1 MIPVVVVAEVNGVLQ
16 SAQSLEAKQVAA
28 QILLEHIGVQPCGDL
43 QALFWV
49 DEQNNIEWVIGYTA
63 FIGKTCQMHMVN
75 LKGGY
80 TPKDLLF
87 GAFDYP
93 FNFLG
98 LEKAFGIVNSLN
110 TKAMEYD
117 KKLGFREVMRFEG
130 MHCDG
135 GDMVVFEMNKSDCR
149 WIRERKNYEIKLV
162 A

>member
-1 MIPVVVVAEVNGVLQ
+1 MLQ

-28 QILLEHIGVQPCGDL
+28 NILFEHAGVQPCADL

-49 DEQNNIEWVIGYTA
+49 DESNQIEWVIGYTA

-80 TPKDLLF
+80 TPKGLLF

-98 LEKAFGIVNSLN
+98 LEKTFGIVNSLN
-110 TKAMEYD
+110 TKAIEYD
-117 KKLGFREVMRFEG
+117 KKLGFKEAIRFAG
-130 MHCDG
+130 VHCDG
-135 GDMVVFEMNKSDCR
+135 GDLVVFEMNKSDCR
-149 WIRERKNYEIKLV
+149 WIRERMNHEIKLV

>member
-1 MIPVVVVAEVNGVLQ
+1 MLQ
-16 SAQSLEAKQVAA
+16 SAQSFEAKQKATD
-28 QILLEHIGVQPCGDL
+28 ILLEEVGVQPCGDL

-49 DEQNNIEWVIGYTA
+49 DEENKIEWVIGYTA

-80 TPKDLLF
+80 TPKGLLF

-117 KKLGFREVMRFEG
+117 KKLGFKEAIRFSG

-135 GDMVVFEMNKSDCR
+135 GDLVVFEMNKADCR
-149 WIRERKNYEIKLV
+149 WIKERLKHETELV
-162 A
+162 S

>member
-1 MIPVVVVAEVNGVLQ
+1 MLQ
-16 SAQSLEAKQVAA
+16 IAVSDEAKAVA
-28 QILLEHIGVQPCGDL
+28 QHYLYEHAGVQSCADF

-49 DEQNNIEWVIGYTA
+49 GENDQIEWVIGYTA

-80 TPKDLLF
+80 TPKKLLF
-87 GAFDYP
+87 AAFDYP

-98 LEKAFGIVNSLN
+98 IEKTFGIVNSLN

-117 KKLGFREVMRFEG
+117 QKLGFKEAIRFAG

-135 GDMVVFEMNKSDCR
+135 GDLVVFEMNKSDCR
-149 WIRERKNYEIKLV
+149 WIRERVKNETELV
-162 A
+162 S